1 MPRIMPEARYFSM
14 PSTEVGA
21 EVLRKPALNCWPW
34 VRSFTQSP
42 AAIAAAS
49 NNGDQLTVATRLDPD
64 DTIAVLRILVRDAL
78 NQPGK
83 DLPIGS
89 FRLRLHEVRRAR
101 GVSSPALYASQILLK
116 DSLALVAMVVFC

>member
-1 MPRIMPEARYFSM
+1 M

-42 AAIAAAS
+42 AAVIHSPAEIAAAS

-116 DSLALVAMVVFC
+116 DSLALVEMVVFC